1 MCRLALKS
9 TEGILFRSIFITPPI
24 IQAIQV
30 LHQRIKDD
38 DARASE
44 STPTADRLRFN
55 GRLEVVLFARK
66 NQLVQLAPRKPSVWA
81 SCAALRQTN
90 ELWPNGS

>member
-1 MCRLALKS
+1 M
-9 TEGILFRSIFITPPI
+9 FRSIFIPAPI

-38 DARASE
+38 ETRATDG
-44 STPTADRLRFN
+44 TPIAENLGFN
-55 GRLEVVLFARK
+55 GRLVVVLFARK
-66 NQLVQLAPRKPSVWA
+66 NQLVQLAPRKTSVWA
-81 SCAALRQTN
+81 SCAALRQAN